1 MKLPSIVTKTLTNK
15 YVLYIVS
22 FLAITNVLGYMV
34 MGDITAVFF
43 FVIVAYLISNFSQNM
58 TIVLGTSLILTNV
71 LMVGKMVKEGMEN
84 KTKDD
89 KTKDDKKKKVEHE
102 IITPETSVDS
112 SDTTLVTTST
122 SVPPVVGASATTSG
136 GEGMNSM
143 GKKGRNHS
151 RIDYASTIEDAYGD
165 LSKILD
171 SDGIKSLTDDTKGL
185 MDQQLQ
191 LAEAMNNMTPLME
204 NAKKMLGDLNMNDV
218 GGLGDIINKL
228 GGDKKK

>member
-15 YVLYIVS
+15 YVLYIVA

-43 FVIVAYLISNFSQNM
+43 FAIVAYLISNFSQNM
-58 TIVLGTSLILTNV
+58 TIVLGASLVLTNV

-84 KTKDD
+84 KTTDD
-89 KTKDDKKKKVEHE
+89 KTTDDKKKKVENE

-112 SDTTLVTTST
+112 SDTTLVTSST
-122 SVPPVVGASATTSG
+122 SATSPTTGA
-136 GEGMNSM
+136 GEGMNGM

-151 RIDYASTIEDAYGD
+151 RVDYASTIEDAYGD
-165 LSKILD
+165 LSNILD
-171 SDGIKSLTDDTKGL
+171 SEGIKSLTEDTKGL

-228 GGDKKK
+228 GIDKKK

>member
-15 YVLYIVS
+15 YVLYIVA

-43 FVIVAYLISNFSQNM
+43 FAIVAYLISNFSQNM
-58 TIVLGTSLILTNV
+58 TIVLGASLVLTNV

-84 KTKDD
+84 KTTDD
-89 KTKDDKKKKVEHE
+89 KTTDDKKKKVEHE

-112 SDTTLVTTST
+112 SDTTLVTSST
-122 SVPPVVGASATTSG
+122 SVAPVVGASTATSG
-136 GEGMNSM
+136 GEGMNGM

-165 LSKILD
+165 LSNILD
-171 SDGIKSLTDDTKGL
+171 SEGIKSLTDDTKGL

-228 GGDKKK
+228 GIDKKK